1 MSFIP
6 ASVAIG
12 LVAAIAA
19 NPSVWTAKLNGQDGS
34 KINGTARVESV
45 APVTPPRDSAT
56 APRDSATAPRDSATP
71 PASTPTPA
79 SDELRVTVTINNA
92 APNSTLSWSL
102 RSGECDDKG
111 TDVKVIGAA
120 SGSVKVDAQGS
131 GTATT
136 SVKATLPSGTDDFH
150 IALNSHEGSGKL
162 AACGDLEAAKT
173 STEN

>member
-1 MSFIP
+1 MSFVP
-6 ASVAIG
+6 VSVAFG
-12 LVAAIAA
+12 VALAIAA

-34 KINGTARVESV
+34 KINGSARVETV
-45 APVTPPRDSAT
+45 AAVTPPT
-56 APRDSATAPRDSATP
+56 DSATP
-71 PASTPTPA
+71 PSTAAPA
-79 SDELRVTVTINNA
+79 SELRVTVTVNNA

-111 TDVKVIGAA
+111 TEVKVIGTA
-120 SGSVKVDAQGS
+120 SGSVKVDGQGS
-131 GTATT
+131 GTTTT
-136 SVKATLPSGTDDFH
+136 SVKGMLPSGTDDFH

>member
-1 MSFIP
+1 MSFVP
-6 ASVAIG
+6 VTVAFG
-12 LVAAIAA
+12 VALAIAA

-34 KINGTARVESV
+34 KINGSARVETV
-45 APVTPPRDSAT
+45 AAVTP
-56 APRDSATAPRDSATP
+56 PRDSATP

-79 SDELRVTVTINNA
+79 SDELRVTVTVNNA

-111 TDVKVIGAA
+111 TEVKVIGAA